1 MGREIFIRRRW
12 YQQGNQVTFRTMAGA
27 LLKDM
32 FFIYTTGGSYKCRVL
47 RRLVAPNL
55 TKLNVKVKITP
66 QKFRLLRELS
76 LCKDLQTRWGFWKRL
91 LHMRPKDTYRELN
104 KRVRTEYIIVK
115 LGGRGKGET

>member
-1 MGREIFIRRRW
+1 MTSEVFIRRTW
-12 YQQGNQVTFRTMAGA
+12 YQQGNQVTFRAIVGT

-66 QKFRLLRELS
+66 QKLRLLRELS
-76 LCKDLQTRWGFWKRL
+76 LCIDLQTRWGFWKRL

-104 KRVRTEYIIVK
+104 KRVRTEYIIVR
-115 LGGRGKGET
+115 LRGKRKR